1 MEDRLLD
8 YSRAWLAYAEQIRR
22 RKSNHMAGNA
32 RTRIDHL
39 VSMTFGCRLLTE
51 AQLDRPVTKSRLVS
65 DVAPELVAQATA
77 HRYLKHYEQ
86 VGYIEVEPVGKYQ
99 LVRLS
104 EAGEQAFCRALESG
118 LEVLGYIGF
127 RHSQIYGKACGA
139 FWLDY
144 DMTILDVHNPELL
157 GYERDDLIGTDA
169 RRLNPSWTN
178 ANQWL
183 SDQLPVIRQG
193 GVFAGV
199 WTALKKDG
207 TRVKVYSITTPERRE
222 NGEEVIRSEHR
233 IVDYTV
239 C

>member
-86 VGYIEVEPVGKYQ
+86 VGYIEVEQVGKYQ
-99 LVRLS
+99 LVRLT
-104 EAGEQAFCRALESG
+104 ELGEQAFCEALEAG
-118 LEVLGYIGF
+118 IGVLDSTGF
-127 RHSQIYGKACGA
+127 RYTPNFGPACSV
-139 FWLDY
+139 FWVSA
-144 DMTILDVHNPELL
+144 DMRILDVHNPELF
-157 GYERDDLIGTDA
+157 GYGKDELIGTDPRKVNA
-169 RRLNPSWTN
+169 SQSDADQWTKI
-178 ANQWL
+178 
-183 SDQLPVIRQG
+183 QLPIILRGQIH
-193 GVFAGV
+193 AGV
-199 WTALKKDG
+199 WSAVKKDG
-207 TRVKVYSITTPERRE
+207 TVVKMYSLTTCERWE
-222 NGEEVIRSEHR
+222 NGEEVMRSEHR
-233 IVDYTV
+233 IIE
-239 C
+239 